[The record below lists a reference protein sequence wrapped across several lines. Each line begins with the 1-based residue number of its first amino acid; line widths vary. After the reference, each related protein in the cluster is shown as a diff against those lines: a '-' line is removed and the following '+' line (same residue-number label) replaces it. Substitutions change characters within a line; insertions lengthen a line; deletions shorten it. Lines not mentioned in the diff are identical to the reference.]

1 MFNRVIAGLL
11 LVALGLSAGLA
22 AGADVDYSLRPWH
35 PGYDLRL
42 PPERHVIEIVDGWG
56 LYIINGRRF
65 TPIAPECAHWIAGER
80 IKFLAGDINGA
91 CRTALIYNFPRR
103 QTCEVWC

>member
-1 MFNRVIAGLL
+1 MSTRVIAGLL
-11 LVALGLSAGLA
+11 LAAALGLCAGP
-22 AGADVDYSLRPWH
+22 AGADGQDARRQWH
-35 PGYDLRL
+35 PGYDVRL
-42 PPERHVIEIVDGWG
+42 PPERHVIEVVDAWG
-56 LYIINGRRF
+56 LYIVNGRRF
-65 TPIAPECAHWIAGER
+65 TPVAPECAHWIAGER